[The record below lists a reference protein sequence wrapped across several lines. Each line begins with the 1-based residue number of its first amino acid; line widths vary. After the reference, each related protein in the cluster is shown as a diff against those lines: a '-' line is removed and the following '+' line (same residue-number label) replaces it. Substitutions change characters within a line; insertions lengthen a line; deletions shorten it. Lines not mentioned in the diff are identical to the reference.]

1 MSPNQIRAKY
11 VITGLKQRAHAK
23 KIGVSPQVL
32 CEVIKGR
39 TTSRR
44 IMEAVAAD
52 LFKLPPEKVWGK
64 RYPSTRL
71 GDHPSTPLRDHPS
84 DLPADTPEIQAA

>member
-1 MSPNQIRAKY
+1 MMSPNQIRAKY
-11 VITGLKQRAHAK
+11 VMSGIKQRAHAK

-64 RYPSTRL
+64 RYPSARL
-71 GDHPSTPLRDHPS
+71 GDHSSTKIGDS
-84 DLPADTPEIQAA
+84 PADTPEMQAA